1 MSRGGGRGGGRGG
14 RGGGRGGRPNVPWD
28 TGDEPDARPSEL
40 FPPYAVPTPRS
51 LTTAEANSVHYMLL
65 LRHQVH
71 ASSLYT
77 SKRTALTDPTAPRKT
92 YGQAQMNAVY
102 GVKNKASLDPFT
114 SMPTYSQKF
123 VRQERA
129 LPDWSGRPVCRE
141 LFPQELLET
150 VDGAGSGGGGGGGG
164 PQKKRRLELSR
175 VSALPNAEEAFG
187 MPSLAGDDG
196 EGGGDAA
203 DGQTLLDKLEALRDE
218 EGEEAEGEEEE
229 APEEDDEDEIYDDE
243 DAGDY
248 DAEQFFDNGEEF
260 GDEYGDGDD
269 GGEGTY

>member
-1 MSRGGGRGGGRGG
+1 
-14 RGGGRGGRPNVPWD
+14 
-28 TGDEPDARPSEL
+28 
-40 FPPYAVPTPRS
+40 
-51 LTTAEANSVHYMLL
+51 MLL

-77 SKRTALTDPTAPRKT
+77 SKRTALNDPTAPRKT

-141 LFPQELLET
+141 LFPRELLET
-150 VDGAGSGGGGGGGG
+150 VDGSGGGGAGGVGGG
-164 PQKKRRLELSR
+164 PHKKRRLELSR

-187 MPSLAGDDG
+187 MPSLVGDDG
-196 EGGGDAA
+196 EGGGGDVAN
-203 DGQTLLDKLEALRDE
+203 GQTLLDKLEALRDE
-218 EGEEAEGEEEE
+218 EGDEAEGDAEE
-229 APEEDDEDEIYDDE
+229 AAEEDDEDEIYDDE

>member
-1 MSRGGGRGGGRGG
+1 MSKGGGRGGGRGG

-40 FPPYAVPTPRS
+40 FPPYEVPTPRS
-51 LTTAEANSVHYMLL
+51 LTTTESNSVHYMLL
-65 LRHQVH
+65 LRRQIH
-71 ASSLYT
+71 SSPLYT
-77 SKRTALTDPTAPRKT
+77 SKRTSLTDPTAPRKT
-92 YGQAQMNAVY
+92 YGQSQMNAVY

-123 VRQERA
+123 VREERA

-150 VDGAGSGGGGGGGG
+150 IDGGGGGGSGG
-164 PQKKRRLELSR
+164 GAGKKRKLELSR
-175 VSALPNAEEAFG
+175 VSTLPNAEEAFG
-187 MPSLAGDDG
+187 MSLPAGDDG
-196 EGGGDAA
+196 GDVAN
-203 DGQTLLDKLEALRDE
+203 GQSLLDKLEALREEDAE
-218 EGEEAEGEEEE
+218 EGEGD
-229 APEEDDEDEIYDDE
+229 EEDAPGEDEEDEIYDDE

-248 DAEQFFDNGEEF
+248 DAEQFFDNGEDF

>member
-1 MSRGGGRGGGRGG
+1 M
-14 RGGGRGGRPNVPWD
+14 
-28 TGDEPDARPSEL
+28 
-40 FPPYAVPTPRS
+40 PTPRS
-51 LTTAEANSVHYMLL
+51 LTTAESNSVNYMLL
-65 LRHQVH
+65 LRHQIH
-71 ASSLYT
+71 SSPLYT
-77 SKRTALTDPTAPRKT
+77 SKRTSLTDPTAPRKT

-123 VRQERA
+123 VREERA

-141 LFPQELLET
+141 LFPKELLET
-150 VDGAGSGGGGGGGG
+150 VDGGGGGAGGGG
-164 PQKKRRLELSR
+164 MGPDGAPRKKRKLELSR

-187 MPSLAGDDG
+187 MPSLAGDGDG
-196 EGGGDAA
+196 DEGGGDAA
-203 DGQTLLDKLEALRDE
+203 NGQTLLDKLEALRDE
-218 EGEEAEGEEEE
+218 EGDEAEGEEEE
-229 APEEDDEDEIYDDE
+229 AHEEDDEDEIYDDE

-248 DAEQFFDNGEEF
+248 DAEQFFDNGEDF